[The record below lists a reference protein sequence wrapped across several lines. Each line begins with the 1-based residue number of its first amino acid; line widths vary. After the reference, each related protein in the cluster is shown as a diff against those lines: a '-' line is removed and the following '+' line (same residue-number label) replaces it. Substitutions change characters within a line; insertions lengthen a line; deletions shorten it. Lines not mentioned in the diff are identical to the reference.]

1 MKNSTLIFTIVV
13 IMFLSVGCLSQNENQ
28 ATKHIIYLHGKIIED
43 QGKDAFSELFG
54 KYELDSIVAQ
64 LKVPNSIV
72 HCELRTTDVDPT
84 RYAEQVSKQ
93 IDSLIDIGTEPINI
107 TVVGASKGAIIAS
120 IVSDQNDSPIN
131 YVLLAGNNEYQEQN
145 NDWKFHGQILAIYE
159 SSDEIAGK
167 NYSFWKERENHAI
180 RFEQIE
186 MNTGLGHGFLYKP
199 LDEWIQPTKKWIL
212 EQTL

>member
-13 IMFLSVGCLSQNENQ
+13 FMFLSVGCLSQNENQ

-93 IDSLIDIGTEPINI
+93 IDSL
-107 TVVGASKGAIIAS
+107 S
-120 IVSDQNDSPIN
+120 ILVQNQST
-131 YVLLAGNNEYQEQN
+131 LL
-145 NDWKFHGQILAIYE
+145 L
-159 SSDEIAGK
+159 
-167 NYSFWKERENHAI
+167 
-180 RFEQIE
+180 
-186 MNTGLGHGFLYKP
+186 
-199 LDEWIQPTKKWIL
+199 
-212 EQTL
+212 

>member
-1 MKNSTLIFTIVV
+1 MKNSVLIFSIVV
-13 IMFLSVGCLSQNENQ
+13 FIFLSVSCLSQNGNQ

-43 QGKDAFSELFG
+43 HGKDAFSELFG
-54 KYELDSIVAQ
+54 TYELDSIVAQ

-72 HCELRTTDVDPT
+72 HCELRTTDADLA
-84 RYAEQVSKQ
+84 RYAEEVSKQ
-93 IDSLIDIGTEPINI
+93 IDSLIDIGTEPVNI

-120 IVSDQNDSPIN
+120 IVSDQNDNPVN
-131 YVLLAGNNEYQEQN
+131 YVLLAGNNQYQEQN

-167 NYSFWKERENHAI
+167 NYSFWKERENHAT

-186 MNTGLGHGFLYKP
+186 THTGLGHGFLYKP
-199 LDEWIQPTKKWIL
+199 LDEWIQPTKKWVL
-212 EQTL
+212 EQAL